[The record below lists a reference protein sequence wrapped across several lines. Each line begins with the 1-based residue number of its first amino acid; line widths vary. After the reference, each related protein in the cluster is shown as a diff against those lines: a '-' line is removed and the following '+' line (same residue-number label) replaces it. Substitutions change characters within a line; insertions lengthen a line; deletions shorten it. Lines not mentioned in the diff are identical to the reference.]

1 MERNVSSLA
10 IVLHSQRYGQLNR
23 RLKLLSVDYGIIDV
37 ISYGAR
43 KSLKSVKAEVFS
55 DGQFFLYYNPVKKDY
70 TLKDAQII
78 ATHDDIRKDLVST
91 YSALFFCELLLRTN
105 GGESAEEY
113 QLLSTALDLLSGL
126 PLYTDRILI
135 QFIHRLTDLLGL
147 RTDLTSCPI
156 CEREYGPQEVISF
169 SSSLSCPCCSRCA
182 SLESN
187 MLLPP
192 GARRYLVVT
201 SPMGYEKSVQVPL
214 SPAAASRIKNYLL
227 RYAQIIAGGALKTL
241 SAGILQTAVDL

>member
-23 RLKLLSVDYGIIDV
+23 RLKLLSVDFGIIDV
-37 ISYGAR
+37 VSYGAR

-70 TLKDAQII
+70 AQDAQI
-78 ATHDDIRKDLVST
+78 ATHDIEDLVST

-105 GGESAEEY
+105 GGESAGEY

-156 CEREYGPQEVISF
+156 CERAYGPQEVISF

-192 GARRYLVVT
+192 GARRYLVV
-201 SPMGYEKSVQVPL
+201 PPPGV
-214 SPAAASRIKNYLL
+214 
-227 RYAQIIAGGALKTL
+227 
-241 SAGILQTAVDL
+241 